1 MAPDHTAPKS
11 IDADVAAFF
20 HAMEA
25 VLECLRWTIR
35 TATATRRAG
44 TIIFHAASRSRE
56 AMNNLSE
63 QITELISSIR
73 ALQARTHSE
82 IGLVGA
88 AIIEEQLLRALLT
101 KMRPLSGE
109 MKKRLFDGYGP
120 LSSFA
125 AKIDLSYALQ
135 IINKA
140 QYDDLT
146 VIRRIRNQFAHAM
159 PLINFDS
166 PEIRAHFKSFNTV
179 QEGETDY
186 RAFYLRKLQEIDRH
200 LDNAIG
206 EADQLSNSQGSSEH
220 AL

>member
-1 MAPDHTAPKS
+1 
-11 IDADVAAFF
+11 
-20 HAMEA
+20 
-25 VLECLRWTIR
+25 
-35 TATATRRAG
+35 
-44 TIIFHAASRSRE
+44 
-56 AMNNLSE
+56 MNNLSE
-63 QITELISSIR
+63 QITELIGNIR
-73 ALQARTHSE
+73 ALQARTHAE

-88 AIIEEQLLRALLT
+88 TIIEEQLLRALLT

-120 LSSFA
+120 LSSFS

-135 IINKA
+135 IINKD

-159 PLINFDS
+159 PLLNFDS
-166 PEIRAHFKSFNTV
+166 PEMRAHFKSFNSG
-179 QEGETDY
+179 QEGETDH

-206 EADQLSNSQGSSEH
+206 EADQSSNSQGSSES

>member
-1 MAPDHTAPKS
+1 
-11 IDADVAAFF
+11 
-20 HAMEA
+20 
-25 VLECLRWTIR
+25 
-35 TATATRRAG
+35 
-44 TIIFHAASRSRE
+44 
-56 AMNNLSE
+56 MNNLSE
-63 QITELISSIR
+63 QITELISRIR
-73 ALQARTHSE
+73 ALQSRTHAE

-109 MKKRLFDGYGP
+109 MRKRLFDGYGP
-120 LSSFA
+120 LSSFS

-135 IINKA
+135 IINKD

-159 PLINFDS
+159 PLVNFDS
-166 PEIRAHFKSFNTV
+166 PQIRAHFKSFNTV

-186 RAFYLRKLQEIDRH
+186 RAIYLRKLQGIRRN

-206 EADQLSNSQGSSEH
+206 EPHQSAS
-220 AL
+220 